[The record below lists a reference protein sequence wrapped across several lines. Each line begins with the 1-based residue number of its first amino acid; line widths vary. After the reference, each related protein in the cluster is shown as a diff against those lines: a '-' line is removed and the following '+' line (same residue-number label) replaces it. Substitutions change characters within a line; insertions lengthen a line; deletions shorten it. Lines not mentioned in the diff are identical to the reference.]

1 MAEKP
6 AKKKSGKRNLFKQI
20 AQVYQFTHEEDKQ
33 LPWLMALVFAAP
45 IVLMIILGVVQKWMW
60 LTWIFIMI
68 AAIMVGLLLATMML
82 TRRADAVGFRK
93 MEGRPGAAV
102 AVLSNM
108 NKAGFSFPQE
118 PVWIDPRTKDAI
130 WRGTSMNGIYLIGEG
145 NAERLKHAMDR
156 QEHAIKGVTAGSSIP
171 VYRFY
176 IGNGKGQTQL
186 KDLRKTIVKKKTL
199 QPNTTTNKFMKAIHP
214 HQRFLLTRTELST
227 LNDRLRTLQSK
238 NGYSIP
244 KGMDPNHPQK
254 ISRRA
259 MRGR

>member
-1 MAEKP
+1 MADKAEK
-6 AKKKSGKRNLFKQI
+6 KKQKKQGTISQIIQIFKYTQ
-20 AQVYQFTHEEDKQ
+20 AEDKA
-33 LPWLMALVFAAP
+33 LPWLCGGVFVAP
-45 IVLMIILGVVQKWMW
+45 IIVFVVLGVIFKWHVFS
-60 LTWIFIMI
+60 WILFMI
-68 AAIMVGLLLATMML
+68 LAVMLGVLFATMML
-82 TRRADAVGFRK
+82 TNRADKVGYAK
-93 MEGRPGAAV
+93 LEGRQGAAIS
-102 AVLSNM
+102 VLGNI
-108 NKAGFSFPQE
+108 NKAGFNFPQE
-118 PVWIDPRTKDAI
+118 PVWIDPKTKDAI